1 MDHGI
6 GVIILYH
13 KSWNMESSIRKH
25 QNGWRNNVSS
35 VQHCM
40 SVVHTRPLQLY
51 LPLPLF
57 LVVLHFVDD
66 TPGSDVV
73 KLGGVGQVNILIIEV
88 LHVIIVGVLLVRVVS
103 AH

>member
-1 MDHGI
+1 
-6 GVIILYH
+6 
-13 KSWNMESSIRKH
+13 MEKFENSI
-25 QNGWRNNVSS
+25 
-35 VQHCM
+35 QHCM
-40 SVVHTRPLQLY
+40 SVVYTGPLKLH
-51 LPLPLF
+51 LTFPLL

-88 LHVIIVGVLLVRVVS
+88 LHVIIIGVLLVRVVS